1 MSDGIARSLNTC
13 LSQTDPDHPG
23 GFEMTEVDLI
33 KKPWERL
40 LELVEAGDSTQL
52 LDFLN
57 SINPMDTA
65 LAISRLRMEEQGR
78 LFSMLNPVDA
88 AEVIEDISDTQ
99 AADLIEELSPEQAAA
114 ILGELDS
121 DHVADLLGELD
132 DEDAQAIIDEM
143 DPEEAEEARQFLEY
157 PADTAGGLMIS
168 EYLDYLADQKIH
180 DVHVDLQANRQ
191 EYVDYHV
198 QYLYVTDQEGRLCG
212 VLRMHDLL
220 FLNHASL
227 LQQVMISTPLKVTV
241 DATLED
247 LRNFF
252 EEHDL
257 FGVPVVDADNRLV
270 GVVLPEAVEEA
281 RRKHSVH
288 QFLGFSGIIGGEEFR
303 SMPLL
308 HRSGR
313 RLSWLSLNIVLNI
326 IAASIIALYQETLAA
341 AIALAVFL
349 PIVSDM
355 SGCSGNQAVAV
366 SMRELTLGAARTEDV
381 MRVWRKEAIVGMI
394 NGIALGA
401 LLGIAAWAWKG
412 NPVLGLVV
420 GGALAVN
427 TVVAVSIGGTVPL
440 ILRRLKL
447 DPAVA
452 SGPLLTTVTDMCG
465 FFLLLSMASLVLPML
480 S

>member
-1 MSDGIARSLNTC
+1 
-13 LSQTDPDHPG
+13 
-23 GFEMTEVDLI
+23 MTEVDQI

-40 LELVEAGDSTQL
+40 LELVEAGDSVQL

-65 LAISRLRMEEQGR
+65 LAISRLRMEDQSR

-88 AEVIEDISDTQ
+88 AEIIEDIPDTQ
-99 AADLIEELSPEQAAA
+99 AADLIEELPPEQAAA
-114 ILGELDS
+114 ILGELYS

-132 DEDAQAIIDEM
+132 DEDARAIIDEM
-143 DPEEAEEARQFLEY
+143 EPEEAEEARQFLEY
-157 PADTAGGLMIS
+157 PVDTAGGLMLS
-168 EYLDYLADQKIH
+168 EYLDYKVDQKIH

-198 QYLYVTDQEGRLCG
+198 QYLYVTDQAGGLCG

-220 FLNHASL
+220 FINHASS
-227 LQQVMISTPLKVTV
+227 LQQVMISPPLKVTV

-257 FGVPVVDADNRLV
+257 FGVPVVDAENRLV

-281 RRKHSVH
+281 RRKRSVQ

-326 IAASIIALYQETLAA
+326 IAASVIALYQDTLAA
-341 AIALAVFL
+341 VIALAVFL
-349 PIVSDM
+349 PMVSDM

-366 SMRELTLGAARTEDV
+366 SMRELALGLVRPNELVRVLAKEAGIGLLNGLVLGLMLGGAA
-381 MRVWRKEAIVGMI
+381 W
-394 NGIALGA
+394 L
-401 LLGIAAWAWKG
+401 WQG
-412 NPVLGLVV
+412 NPFLGLVV
-420 GGALAVN
+420 GGALALN
-427 TVVAVSIGGTVPL
+427 TFVAVSFGGLIPL
-440 ILRRLKL
+440 ALKRMKL
-447 DPAVA
+447 DPALV
-452 SGPLLTTVTDMCG
+452 SSPLLTTVTDMCG
-465 FFLLLSMASLVLPML
+465 FFFVLSFASVML
-480 S
+480 ERL

>member
-1 MSDGIARSLNTC
+1 
-13 LSQTDPDHPG
+13 
-23 GFEMTEVDLI
+23 MTEVDLI

-52 LDFLN
+52 LNFLN

-65 LAISRLRMEEQGR
+65 LAISRLRMEDQGR

-157 PADTAGGLMIS
+157 PADTAGGLMVS
-168 EYLDYLADQKIH
+168 EYLDYLVDQKIH
-180 DVHVDLQANRQ
+180 DVHADLQANRQ

-198 QYLYVTDQEGRLCG
+198 QYLYVTDQAGCLCG

-220 FLNHASL
+220 FLNHASS

-257 FGVPVVDADNRLV
+257 FGVPVVDAENRLV

-281 RRKHSVH
+281 RRKRSVH
-288 QFLGFSGIIGGEEFR
+288 QFLRFSGIIGGEEFR

-308 HRSGR
+308 QRSGR

-326 IAASIIALYQETLAA
+326 IAASVIAFYQDTLAA
-341 AIALAVFL
+341 VIALAVFL
-349 PIVSDM
+349 PMVSDM

-366 SMRELTLGAARTEDV
+366 SMRELSLGLVRPNELARVLAKEAGIGLLNGLVLGLMLGAA
-381 MRVWRKEAIVGMI
+381 
-394 NGIALGA
+394 
-401 LLGIAAWAWKG
+401 AWFWKG
-412 NPVLGLVV
+412 NPFLGLVV
-420 GGALAVN
+420 GGALALN
-427 TVVAVSIGGTVPL
+427 TFVAVSFGGLIPL
-440 ILRRLKL
+440 ALKRMKL
-447 DPAVA
+447 DPALV
-452 SGPLLTTVTDMCG
+452 SSPLLTTVTDMCG
-465 FFLLLSMASLVLPML
+465 FFFVLSFASLML
-480 S
+480 EKL